1 MILNYP
7 GRKGT
12 PSHPAL
18 QRAPNV
24 NLLLGGNGSGKSS
37 IFKAIAL
44 GVLAPVIPSSGLKAE
59 YFVRRTA
66 GEGSNTAAS
75 VQNGVSSGNRVPSE
89 SAEIKVDLLL
99 EKSDTDLPQ
108 PKTIPGQAIII
119 GQAVITRRGDVE
131 EIATAHTDPPSWD
144 GIYENN
150 SPSFFLAAYGAGRR
164 TERPEGYSE
173 QNRTPRYQ
181 RVAGLFEEQ
190 VGLAP
195 FTYAYLQLKSRG
207 AFENARQILNA
218 LLIEENITLTEQQD
232 GLDRPLFD
240 NNGVLLPF
248 NALSDGYRAFI
259 GWVWD
264 LLLQISRVL
273 PYNATA
279 YRLADL
285 SGVVI
290 VDEID
295 LFLHPAWQRRVVD
308 QISQA
313 FPKIQFLFSSHS
325 PLVAG
330 TLEAQSIYVLDSGDN
345 GAVIEQY
352 DENIFGL
359 TANQILTS
367 SYFGLSSTR
376 APDAPQNDLVR
387 LALSDK
393 EEDHQSFLRR
403 MVKDIPQE

>member
-1 MILNYP
+1 MSLNYP
-7 GRKGT
+7 GRPGKL
-12 PSHPAL
+12 SHPSP

-59 YFVRRTA
+59 YFVRRATRA
-66 GEGSNTAAS
+66 GSNTVAS
-75 VQNGVSSGNRVPSE
+75 IQNSSSFQKREPAE
-89 SAEIKVDLLL
+89 SAKIEVSLLL
-99 EKSDTDLPQ
+99 GESDTGLSQ
-108 PKTIPGQAIII
+108 PITMIGQAI
-119 GQAVITRRGDVE
+119 VTLKGDVE
-131 EIATAHTDPPSWD
+131 EIRTTHTNPPAWD
-144 GIYENN
+144 RIYENN
-150 SPSFFLAAYGAGRR
+150 SPAFFLAAYGAGRR

-207 AFENARQILNA
+207 AFSDARQILNA
-218 LLIEENITLTEQQD
+218 LLIEENLSLTEHQD

-264 LLLQISRVL
+264 LLLQMSRVL
-273 PYNATA
+273 PPNSAEPQ
-279 YRLADL
+279 LANL

-308 QISQA
+308 QISEA
-313 FPKIQFLFSSHS
+313 FPNIQFLFSSHS

-330 TLEAQSIYVLDSGDN
+330 TLETQSIYVLDSDDS

-352 DENIFGL
+352 NEDIFGL